1 MRIMIL
7 TLCTFW
13 VSAQMTL
20 LNKIDHAMLPG
31 KQFGNQ
37 FGPDEPIDDDVRG
50 KNFQWKISVK
60 KFSEKFQHGN
70 KLTVDTDDII
80 V

>member
-50 KNFQWKISVK
+50 ILSG
-60 KFSEKFQHGN
+60 KFQ
-70 KLTVDTDDII
+70 
-80 V
+80 